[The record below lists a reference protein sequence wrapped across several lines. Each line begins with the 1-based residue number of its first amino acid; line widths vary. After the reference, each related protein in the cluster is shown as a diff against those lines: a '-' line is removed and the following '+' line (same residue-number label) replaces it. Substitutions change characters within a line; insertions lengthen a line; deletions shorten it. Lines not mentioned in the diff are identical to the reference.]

1 MKKKIT
7 LFLLYIYLA
16 SLIFEAILMLV
27 TSWLPSRGNIVLT
40 YFLAMLA
47 IIMVIV
53 QEKEG

>member
-7 LFLLYIYLA
+7 LFLLYICLA